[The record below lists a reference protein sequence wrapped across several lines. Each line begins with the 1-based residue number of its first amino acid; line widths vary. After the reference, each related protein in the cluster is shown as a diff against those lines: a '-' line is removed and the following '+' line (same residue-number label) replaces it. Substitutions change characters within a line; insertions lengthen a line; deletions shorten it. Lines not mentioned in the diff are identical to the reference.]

1 MRFMLNIFP
10 FRLVKVASNYYDMSN
25 FPQCEAKRQ
34 LEIIV
39 AKLDSKQY
47 REGFWTSKHSDFIFP
62 HPKRHFVTLLY
73 VVMYTAQKISKNA
86 N

>member
-1 MRFMLNIFP
+1 MLNIFP

-47 REGFWTSKHSDFIFP
+47 REGF
-62 HPKRHFVTLLY
+62 
-73 VVMYTAQKISKNA
+73 
-86 N
+86 